1 MTIDPSRRQR
11 IEVLFDQ
18 CSDLPPAQRGRFL
31 EVAVAGDAALRHEVE
46 ELLASAERAD
56 STGRLERIVA
66 SAFDLPRAPIGKP
79 RPGDRFEL
87 LEKLGGGGMG
97 TVYRAKDRLSGQ
109 VVALKFLSES
119 LAGDPVLKR
128 RFHREA
134 QAAAAL
140 DHVNI
145 GAIHGVEETGDGR
158 LFIVMPYYEGGTLRS
173 TIGRGPLPV
182 THAIA
187 CAAQVADG
195 LAHAHAAGVIHR
207 DIKPANLMFAGDGSL
222 KILDFG
228 IAKMAGEKLTR
239 TGLVLGTLAYMS
251 PEQAA
256 GGTLDHR
263 TDLWALGV
271 VLHEML
277 TGRPPF
283 SAPSI
288 ELLFRAV
295 RHEEPPKVRS
305 LRPEVPPE
313 VEAVVSRLLQKEPGR
328 RYPDAAS
335 VAVDLRAGPQASHSR
350 VRP

>member
-1 MTIDPSRRQR
+1 VTTDPFRRQR

-31 EVAVAGDAALRHEVE
+31 EVAVAGDAALRREVE

-56 STGRLERIVA
+56 STGRLERLVA
-66 SAFDLPRAPIGKP
+66 AAFDLTRAPTGKP
-79 RPGDRFEL
+79 HPGDRYQL

-97 TVYRAKDRLSGQ
+97 TVYRASDRRSGRI
-109 VVALKFLSES
+109 VALKFLAES
-119 LAGDPVLKR
+119 LAADPVLRR
-128 RFHREA
+128 RFQREA
-134 QAAAAL
+134 QAAAVL

-145 GAIHGVEETGDGR
+145 GAIHGVEETDQGR
-158 LFIVMPYYEGGTLRS
+158 LFIVMPYYEGGTLK
-173 TIGRGPLPV
+173 TAIAKGPLPI
-182 THAIA
+182 TDAIRY
-187 CAAQVADG
+187 AAQVADG

-207 DIKPANLMFAGDGSL
+207 DIKPANLMFAADGSL

-228 IAKMAGEKLTR
+228 IAKIVGEKLTR

-256 GGTLDHR
+256 GATLDHR

-295 RHEEPPKVRS
+295 RHDEPPEVRS
-305 LRPEVPPE
+305 LRPEVPRE
-313 VEAVVSRLLQKEPGR
+313 VEAVVSRLLRKDPGR

-335 VAVDLRAGPQASHSR
+335 VATALRG
-350 VRP
+350 